1 MNVGLLW
8 HDSGVEDL
16 SVKLARAANRYQA
29 RFGQRPN
36 VCYVHPALLPNGD
49 AKINNILVKSSR
61 RVLQHHF
68 WLGQE
73 KLD

>member
-16 SVKLARAANRYQA
+16 SHKLGRAANRYQA
-29 RFGQRPN
+29 RFGEKPN
-36 VCYVHPALLPNGD
+36 VCYVNPALLPDGETT
-49 AKINNILVKSSR
+49 INNILVKSSR
-61 RVLQHHF
+61 RVLRHHF
-68 WLGQE
+68 WIGRE